1 MREYK
6 VLFKPSADRRLQK
19 LPHDVQRRIVGAVAM
34 LGHNPRPAG
43 VVKLT
48 GDENLWRIR
57 IGDYR
62 VVYEIHED
70 RLIVLVLRVAHRKD
84 AYRGGSPAATY

>member
-6 VLFKPSADRRLQK
+6 VLFKPSADRALRK
-19 LPHDVQRRIVGAVAM
+19 LPKDVQRRIVGEIALLAR
-34 LGHNPRPAG
+34 NPRPPG
-43 VVKLT
+43 VVKLA

-62 VVYEIHED
+62 VVYEIHND
-70 RLIVLVLRVAHRKD
+70 RLVIVVLRVAHRKD
-84 AYRGGSPAATY
+84 VYRP